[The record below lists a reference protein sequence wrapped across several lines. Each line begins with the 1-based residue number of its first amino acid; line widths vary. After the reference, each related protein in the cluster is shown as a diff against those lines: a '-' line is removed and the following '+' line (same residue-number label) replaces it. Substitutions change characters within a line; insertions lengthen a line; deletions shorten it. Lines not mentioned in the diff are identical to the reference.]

1 MIRIRQVLAVA
12 GLFLRRF
19 LPHPLNIVNTLLL
32 PFVIAFIFGTADSRA
47 VSQLPIG
54 AVVARGNTPAAA
66 FVARLDNEPG
76 VVIHSF
82 ANARD
87 LQTAV
92 ARSEVVAGVVVG
104 PQGSVAVLGDAK
116 EPLFAAADAMVH
128 SVAARPLGRASPV
141 ATTSLSTTG
150 AARTSG
156 VPRAAAGMLVF
167 WVFVNAL
174 IASSVVAE
182 DKHSGVLNRIASAP
196 VPATAVVTGDVLAR
210 FVICF
215 TQALIVAALSSL
227 VFGTTWG
234 ALVPFIVLMFV
245 MALTAAAASVLVG
258 VLLRRPGPEAATTA
272 AALAAL
278 FGLLGGCFWALSN
291 VPTPLRVAGRFTPQ
305 EWVLSAIDN
314 LVARGAGLADI
325 AGSIAVLFGFAAA
338 FLALAAFGLRRSTV
352 ATRGAG

>member
-1 MIRIRQVLAVA
+1 VIRVRQVLAVA

-19 LPHPLNIVNTLLL
+19 LPHPLNIANTLLL

-54 AVVARGNTPAAA
+54 AVVARNNATASA
-66 FVARLDNEPG
+66 FVVRLDHEPG
-76 VVIHSF
+76 VVIHEY
-82 ANARD
+82 ADARD

-92 ARSEVVAGVVVG
+92 DRSDVVAGVVVG
-104 PQGSVAVLGDAK
+104 PQGTVTVLGDPK
-116 EPLFAAADAMVH
+116 EPLYSAADAVVH
-128 SVAARPLGRASPV
+128 SVAARPPRAAPV
-141 ATTSLSTTG
+141 ATATLRTTG

-156 VPRAAAGMLVF
+156 IPRAAAGMLVF

-182 DKHSGVLNRIASAP
+182 DKHSGVLTRIASTP
-196 VPATAVVTGDVLAR
+196 VPASAVVVGDVLAR

-215 TQALIVAALSSL
+215 IQALIVAALSSL

-234 ALVPFIVLMFV
+234 ALGPFVVLMFV
-245 MALTAAAASVLVG
+245 MALTAASASVLVG

-272 AALAAL
+272 AALAAI
-278 FGLLGGCFWALSN
+278 FGLVGGCFWALSN

-325 AGSIAVLFGFAAA
+325 AGSIAVLFAFAAG
-338 FLALAAFGLRRSTV
+338 FLALAAYGLRRSTV
-352 ATRGAG
+352 ATRGAA